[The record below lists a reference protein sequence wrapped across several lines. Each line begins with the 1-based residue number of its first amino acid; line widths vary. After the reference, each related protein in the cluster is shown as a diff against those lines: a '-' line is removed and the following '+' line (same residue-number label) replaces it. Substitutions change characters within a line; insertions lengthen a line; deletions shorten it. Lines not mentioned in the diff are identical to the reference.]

1 MSRKFTRTWRTVLA
15 TAAIALLAGSV
26 VTTTV
31 QASDKKNETY
41 NRIKKTDK
49 MVWGVKGDTKLMGL
63 MNIKTGKLEGFDVDM
78 AKEITKR
85 VNPKA
90 KIELTQITSGTRIPM
105 LLNGNIDA
113 IIATMS
119 ITPDRA
125 KVVDFSK
132 PYFNAGQSILVKSD
146 SGIKNIYDLNKPG
159 ARILA
164 VAGST
169 SAVTVKKFAPKAKVV
184 ALSDYATALTALKAG
199 QGDALTTDNGI
210 LYGMAAGSKS
220 LEVVGGPFTKEPYGV
235 AMDKNNPKLVK
246 KVNKA
251 IDEIKEDGTY
261 AKLAKKW
268 FSGVEGMNWK
278 ELAKE

>member
-90 KIELTQITSGTRIPM
+90 KTELTQITSGTRIPM

-113 IIATMS
+113 LRRCQLRQTVPRLS
-119 ITPDRA
+119 I
-125 KVVDFSK
+125 F
-132 PYFNAGQSILVKSD
+132 QS
-146 SGIKNIYDLNKPG
+146 
-159 ARILA
+159 
-164 VAGST
+164 
-169 SAVTVKKFAPKAKVV
+169 
-184 ALSDYATALTALKAG
+184 LT
-199 QGDALTTDNGI
+199 LTR
-210 LYGMAAGSKS
+210 
-220 LEVVGGPFTKEPYGV
+220 
-235 AMDKNNPKLVK
+235 
-246 KVNKA
+246 VNQS
-251 IDEIKEDGTY
+251 
-261 AKLAKKW
+261 W
-268 FSGVEGMNWK
+268 
-278 ELAKE
+278 